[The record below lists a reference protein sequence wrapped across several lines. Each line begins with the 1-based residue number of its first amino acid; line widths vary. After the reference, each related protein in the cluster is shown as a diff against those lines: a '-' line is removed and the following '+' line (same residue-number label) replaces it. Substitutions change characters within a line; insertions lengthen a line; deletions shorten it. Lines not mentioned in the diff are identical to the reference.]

1 MRPASAL
8 AIYSAGWCAPKQSA
22 AAGLRGLRN
31 MLGMQRL
38 SIFFLLTLAL
48 HARADVYSWREG
60 PSLKV
65 STVAPNWYR
74 EDRPVRGP
82 RVLVMQG
89 KRLIDDTGLPI
100 DQRRKLRA
108 PPKASG
114 VPPVRKY
121 SLPNY

>member
-1 MRPASAL
+1 
-8 AIYSAGWCAPKQSA
+8 
-22 AAGLRGLRN
+22 

-38 SIFFLLTLAL
+38 SIFFLLALAL

-65 STVAPNWYR
+65 STVPPSWYR

-82 RVLVMQG
+82 RVLVTQG
-89 KRLIDDTGLPI
+89 KRVIDDTGLPI
-100 DQRRKLRA
+100 EQRRKLRA
-108 PPKASG
+108 PPKPSG

-121 SLPNY
+121 SFPNY